1 MQELNYKLKY
11 LKYKKKYYNL
21 KGGQSIDK
29 FSSLPLEINNYISKF
44 SGRDTCKELIN
55 ASRKNKFGEYSNEYL
70 CRLID
75 NIEIDHYPYTYST
88 INPLPEIPQHP
99 YRNLMV
105 QEGLCV
111 NNIYCKLFFTKCLHK
126 HLIDRYGNINLT
138 ECWYESIRRNNI
150 YDHNLFD
157 ILIDT
162 TSIGDSV
169 FRYNQL
175 TSVTIPDSVTSIGD
189 SVFRDNQLT
198 SVTIPNS
205 VTSIG
210 NYAFTYNQLTS
221 VTIANSVTSI
231 GYFAFGINRLTSVT
245 IPNSVTSIG
254 NYAFCDNQLPHV
266 AIPNSV
272 TSIGDSVFFQNKL
285 TSVTIPNSVTS
296 IGSRAFMNNKLTSVT
311 IPNSVTSIGFRAFV
325 FNPFLTSVTIPNS
338 VTDLHHDAF
347 DQGVTIIRQ

>member
-55 ASRKNKFGEYSNEYL
+55 ASRKNKFGEYPNEYL

-75 NIEIDHYPYTYST
+75 NIEIDNYPYTYSI

-126 HLIDRYGNINLT
+126 HLIDKYQNNNLT
-138 ECWYESIRRNNI
+138 DCWYESIRRNNI

-162 TSIGDSV
+162 TSIGLRA
-169 FRYNQL
+169 FQLNNL
-175 TSVTIPDSVTSIGD
+175 TSVTIPDSVTSIGNVAFFGNQLT
-189 SVFRDNQLT
+189 SVTIPNSVISIDFRAFSDNQLTFVTIPNSVTSIGVGAFEKNQLT

-210 NYAFTYNQLTS
+210 DDAFFENELTE
-221 VTIANSVTSI
+221 VI
-231 GYFAFGINRLTSVT
+231 

-254 NYAFCDNQLPHV
+254 QGAFQGSQLTTV
-266 AIPNSV
+266 I
-272 TSIGDSVFFQNKL
+272 
-285 TSVTIPNSVTS
+285 
-296 IGSRAFMNNKLTSVT
+296 
-311 IPNSVTSIGFRAFV
+311 
-325 FNPFLTSVTIPNS
+325 IPNS
-338 VTDLHHDAF
+338 VTDLHPNAF
-347 DQGVTIIRQ
+347 DEGVTIIIE

>member
-55 ASRKNKFGEYSNEYL
+55 ASRKNAFGEYPNEYL

-75 NIEIDHYPYTYST
+75 NIEIDNYPYTYSI
-88 INPLPEIPQHP
+88 INPLQEIPTHM
-99 YRNLMV
+99 YTNLMV

-126 HLIDRYGNINLT
+126 HLIDKYQNNNLT
-138 ECWYESIRRNNI
+138 DCWHDSIRRNNI
-150 YDHNLFD
+150 DDYNLFD

-162 TSIGDSV
+162 TSIGAGA

-175 TSVTIPDSVTSIGD
+175 TSVTIPNSVTSIGD
-189 SVFRDNQLT
+189 GAFYVNQLT

-210 NYAFTYNQLTS
+210 NSAFFHNQ
-221 VTIANSVTSI
+221 
-231 GYFAFGINRLTSVT
+231 LTSVT

-254 NYAFCDNQLPHV
+254 HGAFGTNQ
-266 AIPNSV
+266 
-272 TSIGDSVFFQNKL
+272 L

-296 IGSRAFMNNKLTSVT
+296 IGYGAFAYNKLTSVIIGNSVTSIGYNAFSHNKLTYVTIPNSVTSIDYDAFGNNKLTSVT
-311 IPNSVTSIGFRAFV
+311 IPNSVISIGNGAFQG
-325 FNPFLTSVTIPNS
+325 NKLTSVPIPNS
-338 VTDLHHDAF
+338 VTYLHPDAF
-347 DQGVTIIRQ
+347 DQGVTIIRV

>member
-55 ASRKNKFGEYSNEYL
+55 ASRKNKFGEYPNEYL

-75 NIEIDHYPYTYST
+75 NIEIDNYPYTYSN
-88 INPLPEIPQHP
+88 INPLQEIPTHM
-99 YRNLMV
+99 YTNLMV

-126 HLIDRYGNINLT
+126 HLIDKYQNNNLT
-138 ECWYESIRRNNI
+138 DCWHDSIRRNNI
-150 YDHNLFD
+150 DDYNLFD

-162 TSIGDSV
+162 TSIGLRA
-169 FRYNQL
+169 FQLNNL
-175 TSVTIPDSVTSIGD
+175 TSVTIPDSVTSIDFMAFGNNNLT
-189 SVFRDNQLT
+189 SVTIPNSVTSIGYFAFKNNFLTLVNIGNYVTSIGHNAFQRNQLKSVTIPNSVTNIGNVAFENNQLT

-210 NYAFTYNQLTS
+210 YD
-221 VTIANSVTSI
+221 
-231 GYFAFGINRLTSVT
+231 AFG
-245 IPNSVTSIG
+245 
-254 NYAFCDNQLPHV
+254 
-266 AIPNSV
+266 
-272 TSIGDSVFFQNKL
+272 
-285 TSVTIPNSVTS
+285 
-296 IGSRAFMNNKLTSVT
+296 NNKLTSVT
-311 IPNSVTSIGFRAFV
+311 IPNSVISIGNGAFQG
-325 FNPFLTSVTIPNS
+325 NKLTSVPIPNS
-338 VTDLHHDAF
+338 VTYLHPDAF
-347 DQGVTIIRQ
+347 DQGVTIIRV

>member
-55 ASRKNKFGEYSNEYL
+55 ASGKNTFGEYPNEYL

-75 NIEIDHYPYTYST
+75 NIEIDNYPYTYSI

-126 HLIDRYGNINLT
+126 HLIDKYQNNNLT
-138 ECWYESIRRNNI
+138 DCWYESIRRNNI

-162 TSIGDSV
+162 TSIGLRA
-169 FRYNQL
+169 FQLNNL
-175 TSVTIPDSVTSIGD
+175 TSVTIPDSVTSIDFMAFG
-189 SVFRDNQLT
+189 NNNLT

-210 NYAFTYNQLTS
+210 
-221 VTIANSVTSI
+221 
-231 GYFAFGINRLTSVT
+231 YFAFENNFLTLV
-245 IPNSVTSIG
+245 NIG
-254 NYAFCDNQLPHV
+254 
-266 AIPNSV
+266 NSV
-272 TSIGDSVFFQNKL
+272 TSIGDHAFWHNKL

-296 IGSRAFMNNKLTSVT
+296 IGVSAFQDNQLTKLT
-311 IPNSVTSIGFRAFV
+311 IPNSVTSIGRRAFSH
-325 FNPFLTSVTIPNS
+325 NKLTSVTIPTS
-338 VTDLHHDAF
+338 VIDLDPYAF
-347 DQGVTIIRQ
+347 DFGVTIIRV

>member
-55 ASRKNKFGEYSNEYL
+55 ASRKNKFGEYPNEYL

-75 NIEIDHYPYTYST
+75 NIEIDNYPYTYSI

-126 HLIDRYGNINLT
+126 HLIDKYQNNNLT
-138 ECWYESIRRNNI
+138 DCWYESIRRNNI

-175 TSVTIPDSVTSIGD
+175 TSVTIPDY
-189 SVFRDNQLT
+189 
-198 SVTIPNS
+198 

-210 NYAFTYNQLTS
+210 ND
-221 VTIANSVTSI
+221 
-231 GYFAFGINRLTSVT
+231 AFGI
-245 IPNSVTSIG
+245 
-254 NYAFCDNQLPHV
+254 
-266 AIPNSV
+266 
-272 TSIGDSVFFQNKL
+272 NKL
-285 TSVTIPNSVTS
+285 TSVTIPNSVIS
-296 IGSRAFMNNKLTSVT
+296 IGNGAFQGNKLTSVP
-311 IPNSVTSIGFRAFV
+311 IPNSVTY
-325 FNPFLTSVTIPNS
+325 
-338 VTDLHHDAF
+338 LHPDAF
-347 DQGVTIIRQ
+347 DQGVTIIRV

>member
-29 FSSLPLEINNYISKF
+29 FSSLPLEIGNYISKF
-44 SGRDTCKELIN
+44 SGRETCKELIN
-55 ASRKNKFGEYSNEYL
+55 ASTKNAFGKYPNEYL

-75 NIEIDHYPYTYST
+75 NIEIDNYPYTYST
-88 INPLPEIPQHP
+88 INPLQEIPTHM
-99 YRNLMV
+99 YTNLMV

-126 HLIDRYGNINLT
+126 HLIDKYQNNNLT
-138 ECWYESIRRNNI
+138 DCWYESIRRNNI

-162 TSIGDSV
+162 TSIGDDA
-169 FRYNQL
+169 FEK
-175 TSVTIPDSVTSIGD
+175 
-189 SVFRDNQLT
+189 NQLT

-210 NYAFTYNQLTS
+210 
-221 VTIANSVTSI
+221 
-231 GYFAFGINRLTSVT
+231 
-245 IPNSVTSIG
+245 
-254 NYAFCDNQLPHV
+254 
-266 AIPNSV
+266 
-272 TSIGDSVFFQNKL
+272 DSVFRYNQ
-285 TSVTIPNSVTS
+285 
-296 IGSRAFMNNKLTSVT
+296 LTSVT